1 MSAMRSR
8 CAVRHALLSA
18 VAAILVAGCVAPP
31 RPFTEEFYAPL
42 RVRRDATIDSTV
54 AVFAFADERP
64 ESEPTVILVYEPYND
79 RPRVER
85 STTTVGEGVARAFAR
100 GLHARGFSVVDATR
114 RPYQAGAT
122 PNARAIV
129 TGRVAEFG
137 AKLAR
142 TGFISGYQQHV
153 GIRLAVDVHDA
164 ATGRRLTERT
174 YQRVVEGAMTPAE
187 PLMILSR
194 VLADVVEQAIADRE
208 LLAAL
213 RS

>member
-1 MSAMRSR
+1 MPSVRSL
-8 CAVRHALLSA
+8 RHALLA
-18 VAAILVAGCVAPP
+18 VVTAALVGGCVVPP

-42 RVRRDATIDSTV
+42 RVRRDPTVDATV
-54 AVFAFADERP
+54 AVFAFTDDRP
-64 ESEPTVILVYEPYND
+64 EMEPRVILVYEPYD
-79 RPRVER
+79 ERPRVER
-85 STTTVGEGVARAFAR
+85 STLAVGEGVARAFAR
-100 GLHARGFSVVDATR
+100 GLHARGFTVVDATKR
-114 RPYQAGAT
+114 AYEASAVPS
-122 PNARAIV
+122 ARAIV

-137 AKLAR
+137 VRMAR

-153 GIRLAVDVHDA
+153 GIRVAVDVHDA

-174 YQRVVEGAMTPAE
+174 YQRVVEGAMKPAE

-194 VLADVVEQAIADRE
+194 VLADVVEQAVADRE